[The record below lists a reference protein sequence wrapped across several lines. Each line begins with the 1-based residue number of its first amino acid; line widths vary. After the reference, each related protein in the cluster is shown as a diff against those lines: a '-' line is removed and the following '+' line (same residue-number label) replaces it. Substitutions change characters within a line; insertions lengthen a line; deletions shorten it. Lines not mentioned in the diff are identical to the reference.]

1 MTVTGRPAY
10 ATQATTPA
18 GRGRLAG
25 ADLLRVVAMV
35 SVIGVHAVAWMAT
48 ADAPAAAFYGTVD
61 RLLRFGVPV
70 FVFLTGYVL
79 VHRYRDRGLE
89 RGRFARGRARRVIV
103 PFVSWAAVYLAC
115 AAVLTPIRDQLHSV
129 AELPGLLWS
138 GAVAGHLYFLAVA
151 LQFYLLFA
159 LLPRSRRAVA
169 VLCAV
174 AIPLQLGLT
183 ALRATGRLP
192 EGGVLGD
199 LDGDHAQWLFVWWI
213 GYYALGAAAAS
224 WREPLEH
231 ALRRHRGAALAAPL
245 VAAPPVLLDLVRSGA
260 QGYDEILRPSILLLT
275 AAVLVAGLA
284 AAQRLGS
291 GRHGA
296 GLVEM
301 LAQRSLGVYLLHPLL
316 LTVLGRAL
324 QLDSSPLRTDGDL
337 AHTLAVYLLLVGG
350 TLAASLAAVGVLCR
364 MPGGWLLA
372 GRLEGRRAVAARAR
386 SAQPAGVLGAQRH
399 VVLGGDL
406 AQGAAARPH
415 HHAVGLGP
423 PVVVQDAA

>member
-1 MTVTGRPAY
+1 
-10 ATQATTPA
+10 
-18 GRGRLAG
+18 
-25 ADLLRVVAMV
+25 
-35 SVIGVHAVAWMAT
+35 
-48 ADAPAAAFYGTVD
+48 
-61 RLLRFGVPV
+61 
-70 FVFLTGYVL
+70 
-79 VHRYRDRGLE
+79 
-89 RGRFARGRARRVIV
+89 
-103 PFVSWAAVYLAC
+103 
-115 AAVLTPIRDQLHSV
+115 
-129 AELPGLLWS
+129 
-138 GAVAGHLYFLAVA
+138 
-151 LQFYLLFA
+151 
-159 LLPRSRRAVA
+159 
-169 VLCAV
+169 
-174 AIPLQLGLT
+174 
-183 ALRATGRLP
+183 
-192 EGGVLGD
+192 
-199 LDGDHAQWLFVWWI
+199 
-213 GYYALGAAAAS
+213 
-224 WREPLEH
+224 
-231 ALRRHRGAALAAPL
+231 

-372 GRLEGRRAVAARAR
+372 GRLEGRGTAGARVR
-386 SAQPAGVLGAQRH
+386 SAQPAGVLGTQRH

-406 AQGAAARPH
+406 AKGAAARPH